1 MTSEYLTSAQ
11 VAAVFDVDVS
21 TVSRWLS
28 TQRIE
33 GTRFG
38 TGRTSALMF
47 RIEDVTVFGGDLRLL
62 ASGVV

>member
-11 VAAVFDVDVS
+11 VAHLFDVDVS

-28 TQRIE
+28 SGRIE
-33 GTRFG
+33 GTRLG

-47 RIEDVTVFGGDLRLL
+47 HRADVIEFGGDLRLL